1 MSAEKINTSF
11 QNKALIFFKKNT
23 KLLISLSITLTFV
36 FFSFIFYNSF
46 QEKKDLKTSEEYS
59 QASILLDNKKKVES
73 KLLLESIIN
82 KNNKFYS
89 PLALY
94 LIIDNDLEKNPLKI
108 ISSFD
113 KILKINSIDEENINL
128 IKIKKAIFLFNN
140 GNEELVVS
148 TLNPVINSNSVWR
161 VVAIKLIIDYFLSKG
176 QNSKADEYTQL
187 LNVNMNK

>member
-1 MSAEKINTSF
+1 MSEEKINTNF
-11 QNKALIFFKKNT
+11 QNKALIFFKKNR
-23 KLLISLSITLTFV
+23 KLLILLSITLIFV

-46 QEKKDLKTSEEYS
+46 QEKKDLKTSEEYN

-113 KILKINSIDEENINL
+113 KILKIKSIDEENINL

-148 TLNPVINSNSVWR
+148 TLNSVINSNSVWR
-161 VVAIKLIIDYFLSKG
+161 VVAIKLIIDYFLSKD

-187 LNVNMNK
+187 LNVNINK